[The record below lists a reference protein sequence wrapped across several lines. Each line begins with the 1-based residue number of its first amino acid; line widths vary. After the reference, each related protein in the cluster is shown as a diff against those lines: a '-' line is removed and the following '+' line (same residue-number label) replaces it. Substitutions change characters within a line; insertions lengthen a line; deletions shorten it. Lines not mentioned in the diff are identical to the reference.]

1 MWFRVSAAHYGLG
14 RRQHLLLCRR
24 QDLGVRVS
32 HQCGTL
38 RPVKKTTRSGRASLS
53 LLKRFKQTGSGQCA
67 CHATM
72 LWQHACLAANRD
84 ISLCLGEAHVPD
96 GFSNKPLSE
105 MSADPVGQETADHM
119 VRALQE
125 YQQARFGPVHFEY
138 LSIFRGRLQN
148 ALQSE
153 VSPPLLLAKIEV
165 ELFSQQI
172 EKLKS
177 RMLDETV
184 RAMTHWL
191 AVAEKVGARSEI
203 DALVNHSI
211 DQFCRAIGS
220 DALEVAESYAD
231 LLKAADA
238 AWRQKYP
245 EKAAQLQKSATQ

>member
-1 MWFRVSAAHYGLG
+1 
-14 RRQHLLLCRR
+14 
-24 QDLGVRVS
+24 
-32 HQCGTL
+32 
-38 RPVKKTTRSGRASLS
+38 
-53 LLKRFKQTGSGQCA
+53 
-67 CHATM
+67 M